1 MLGIVEVSL
10 AVAIALLGGWHRFK
24 IKALEEE
31 IKKGAKEI
39 YGHFDAMEDSLT
51 QKFKDALDE
60 FEDFAEEVVPES
72 PDPFEAMEIMRAN
85 MINQVLGMG
94 VNWIANKFTKVEM
107 GVHQLENVDK
117 PPSAEGEVW
126 HDVDAEQQREELA
139 EVAGSM

>member
-1 MLGIVEVSL
+1 MIGIVEVSL

-24 IKALEEE
+24 IKALEKE
-31 IKKGAKEI
+31 IKKGAGEI
-39 YGHFDAMEDSLT
+39 YDHFDVLEDSLT

-60 FEDFAEEVVPES
+60 FEDLAEEVIPDN

-117 PPSAEGEVW
+117 PPSDQGEAW
-126 HDVDAEQQREELA
+126 HDVNAEQQREELA

>member
-60 FEDFAEEVVPES
+60 FEDFAEEVVPEN

-107 GVHQLENVDK
+107 VVHQLENVDK
-117 PPSAEGEVW
+117 PPSDQGEAW
-126 HDVDAEQQREELA
+126 HDVNAEQQREELA

>member
-1 MLGIVEVSL
+1 MIGIVEVSL
-10 AVAIALLGGWHRFK
+10 AVAIALLGGWQRFK

-31 IKKGAKEI
+31 IKKGAGEI
-39 YGHFDAMEDSLT
+39 YGHFDTLEDSLT

-60 FEDFAEEVVPES
+60 FEDFAEEVVPEN

-117 PPSAEGEVW
+117 PPAPGEETW
-126 HDVDAEQQREELA
+126 HDVDAEQQRKELA
-139 EVAGSM
+139 EVADSM